1 MPGTQKMLE
10 EYSLLILI
18 SAAWLRRW
26 ALGSALDPAPEVASS
41 VALMVQEQRE

>member
-18 SAAWLRRW
+18 SAAWLRW

-41 VALMVQEQRE
+41 VALMVQERRE